1 MKKILAMAAA
11 AALAAGTSAW
21 AANPFSD
28 VSASDWAYQAVSDLS
43 DQGIVEGYPD
53 GTFKGQTSITRYE
66 MAQIVARLMAK
77 EDQYNAEQRAT
88 IDKLAGE
95 YADEL
100 DTLGVRVAN
109 LEKKVGNISWGGD
122 ARMRYQSGD
131 NSQDE
136 AWNGRI
142 HIMMQGRVND
152 STTVNARLSTDNVQF
167 KGSDDADVG
176 MESMNVQHDFGA
188 AKITLGRYDMAV
200 GNQGGWSYG
209 NGWGFDGAEAAFQIG
224 DKVTVKTG
232 YGQFNISSYDAG
244 VAEKDQKGASWA
256 DKDVYYAQAEGNIGI
271 GTLGLGYYS
280 WQNRVT
286 SLGTG
291 KAYRP
296 ELVDVQLTIPVGDFR
311 VFGEYMKNTTAPDSY
326 DTAWNAGVGYGAMDY
341 TKPGTWNLDLSYN
354 DVDDATYIGGTTYE
368 TDILETL
375 TNYSSSTVKNQ
386 RNISYWLLM
395 GNVAIAKNV
404 FIHGEYAF
412 AADGTTEDPNDTWTL
427 SLNYRY

>member
-142 HIMMQGRVND
+142 HIMMQGRVNED
-152 STTVNARLSTDNVQF
+152 TTVNARFSTDNVQF

>member
-122 ARMRYQSGD
+122 ARMRYQSND
-131 NSQDE
+131 NGSDE

-142 HIMMQGRVND
+142 HIMMQGRVNED
-152 STTVNARLSTDNVQF
+152 TTVNARFSTDNVQF

>member
-1 MKKILAMAAA
+1 MKKILAMTAA

-122 ARMRYQSGD
+122 ARMRYQSND
-131 NSQDE
+131 NGSDE

-142 HIMMQGRVND
+142 HIMMQGRVNED
-152 STTVNARLSTDNVQF
+152 TTVNARFSTDNVQF

>member
-1 MKKILAMAAA
+1 MKKILAMTAA

-152 STTVNARLSTDNVQF
+152 STTVNARFSTDNVQF

-395 GNVAIAKNV
+395 GNVAIAENV

-412 AADGTTEDPNDTWTL
+412 AAEGTTEDPNDTWTL

>member
-142 HIMMQGRVND
+142 HIMMQGRVNED
-152 STTVNARLSTDNVQF
+152 TTVNARFSTDNVQF

-412 AADGTTEDPNDTWTL
+412 AADGDTQDPKDTWTL

>member
-1 MKKILAMAAA
+1 MKKILAMTAA

-122 ARMRYQSGD
+122 ARMRYQSND
-131 NSQDE
+131 NGADE

-142 HIMMQGRVND
+142 HIMMQGRVNED
-152 STTVNARLSTDNVQF
+152 TTVNARFSTDNVQF

-188 AKITLGRYDMAV
+188 AKITLGRYDLAV

-209 NGWGFDGAEAAFQIG
+209 NGWGFDGAEAAFRIG

-232 YGQFNISSYDAG
+232 YGQFNFCAYDDDQSG
-244 VAEKDQKGASWA
+244 DRSWKSKDL
-256 DKDVYYAQAEGNIGI
+256 YYAQAEGNIGI

-280 WQNRVT
+280 WQNSVT
-286 SLGTG
+286 SGGAAGT
-291 KAYRP
+291 AYKP

-326 DTAWNAGVGYGAMDY
+326 DTAWNAGIGYGAMDY

-354 DVDDATYIGGTTYE
+354 DVDDGTYIGGTTYE

-375 TNYSSSTVKNQ
+375 TNYTGNTINEQ

-395 GNVAIAKNV
+395 GNVAIAENV

>member
-142 HIMMQGRVND
+142 HIMMQGRVNED
-152 STTVNARLSTDNVQF
+152 TTVNARFSTDNVQF

-395 GNVAIAKNV
+395 GNVAIAENV

>member
-1 MKKILAMAAA
+1 MKKILAMTAA

-122 ARMRYQSGD
+122 ARMRYQSND
-131 NSQDE
+131 NGADE

-142 HIMMQGRVND
+142 HIMMQGRVNED
-152 STTVNARLSTDNVQF
+152 TTVNARFSTDNVQF

-395 GNVAIAKNV
+395 GNVAIAENV

>member
-1 MKKILAMAAA
+1 MKKILAMTAA

-142 HIMMQGRVND
+142 HIMMQGRVNED
-152 STTVNARLSTDNVQF
+152 TTVNARFSTDNVQF

-326 DTAWNAGVGYGAMDY
+326 DTAWNAGAGYGAMDY

>member
-1 MKKILAMAAA
+1 MKKILAMTAA

-142 HIMMQGRVND
+142 HIMMQGRVNED
-152 STTVNARLSTDNVQF
+152 TTVNARFSTDNVQF

>member
-209 NGWGFDGAEAAFQIG
+209 NGWGFDGAEAAFRIG

>member
-1 MKKILAMAAA
+1 MKKILAMTAA

-53 GTFKGQTSITRYE
+53 GTFKGETNITRYE
-66 MAQIVARLMAK
+66 MAQIIARLMAK

-100 DTLGVRVAN
+100 DTLGVRVSN

-122 ARMRYQSGD
+122 ARMRYQSND
-131 NSQDE
+131 NGSDE

-142 HIMMQGRVND
+142 HIMMQGRVNED
-152 STTVNARLSTDNVQF
+152 TTVNARFSTDNVQF

-375 TNYSSSTVKNQ
+375 TNYNGNTINEQ

-395 GNVAIAKNV
+395 GNVAVAENV

-412 AADGTTEDPNDTWTL
+412 AADGTTQDPKDTWTL

>member
-1 MKKILAMAAA
+1 MKKILAMTAA

-142 HIMMQGRVND
+142 HIMMQGRVNED
-152 STTVNARLSTDNVQF
+152 TTVNARFSTDNVQF

-326 DTAWNAGVGYGAMDY
+326 DTAWNAGIGYGAMDY